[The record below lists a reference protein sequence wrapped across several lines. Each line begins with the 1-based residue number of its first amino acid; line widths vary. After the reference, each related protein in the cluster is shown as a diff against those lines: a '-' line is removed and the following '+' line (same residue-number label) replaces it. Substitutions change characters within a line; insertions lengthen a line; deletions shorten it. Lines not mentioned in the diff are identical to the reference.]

1 MKHSTAKALAR
12 KYLDSNDLFTLGVLI
27 ASYGHDIEI
36 SVERFDRGTHI
47 GMGKGHHFSGASIV
61 SVGYRDGVLS
71 RIERLDFDGF
81 YDGESQNME
90 TVTPI

>member
-1 MKHSTAKALAR
+1 MKNSTAKTLAR
-12 KYLDSNDLFTLGVLI
+12 KYLEDNDLFKLGVLI
-27 ASYGHDIEI
+27 ATYGYDIEI
-36 SVERFDRGTHI
+36 SVKRFERGTHI
-47 GMGKGHHFSGASIV
+47 GMGKGHHFSGSAV
-61 SVGYRDGVLS
+61 LSVGYRDGVLS